1 VTQAAGV
8 GSPRTAIVALLV
20 VVTTTTAS
28 ADPAVVGL
36 LDLRGTGVDEVVL
49 QKFGDSVEDGLE
61 GAKDFQ
67 AAPRDRMQQMLQSS
81 SWSPAC
87 TVGPC
92 LSEVAA
98 QTGADY
104 VVTAGVTGSGDSYRF
119 TITLVATKN
128 GDVVRQISQSCPACT
143 VEDLSSATTLATIEL
158 INGVDSAAPVRPT
171 TVPIAQLEA
180 AQQRAAHHASTLRR
194 TAVLVVGVALL
205 TGALGGY
212 FVSKDRSDVGYPLL
226 GTTAGLAASGVVMLG
241 LSFRF

>member
-1 VTQAAGV
+1 MRPAF
-8 GSPRTAIVALLV
+8 IALLV
-20 VVTTTTAS
+20 VVYTSTAG

-36 LDLRGTGVDEVVL
+36 LDLRGTGVDDVVL
-49 QKFGDSVEDGLE
+49 QKFGEAVEDGLE
-61 GAKDFQ
+61 GSNGFTS
-67 AAPRDRMQQMLQSS
+67 APRDRMEQMLQNST
-81 SWSPAC
+81 WSPAC

-92 LSEVAA
+92 LAEVRA

-104 VVTAGVTGSGDSYRF
+104 VVTAGVTGSGESYRF
-119 TITLVATKN
+119 TITLVGTKT

-143 VEDLSSATTLATIEL
+143 VEDLASATTLATIEL

-171 TVPIAQLEA
+171 TVPIAQLDA
-180 AQQRAAHHASTLRR
+180 AEHRAARHAPMLRR
-194 TAVLVVGVALL
+194 TAVLVLGVALL

-212 FVSKDRSDVGYPLL
+212 FLSKDRTDVGYPLF